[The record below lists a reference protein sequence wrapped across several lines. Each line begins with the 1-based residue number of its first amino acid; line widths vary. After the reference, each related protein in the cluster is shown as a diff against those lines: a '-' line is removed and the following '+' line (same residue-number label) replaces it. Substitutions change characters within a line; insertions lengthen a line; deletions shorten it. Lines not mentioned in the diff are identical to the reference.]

1 MAVHL
6 CATLITLKPQHRGAI
21 LETKALGGLLRA
33 VGGHEGQPTERMAL
47 KMLPHRFPWPGELR
61 WPNGRTSISKWPS
74 GRPGREDEMRRPH
87 KVPLTQQVLDML
99 AELEPITCD
108 GKLLFPS
115 IRSADRPITDNTL
128 DVALRRLGSG
138 KTR

>member
-1 MAVHL
+1 
-6 CATLITLKPQHRGAI
+6 
-21 LETKALGGLLRA
+21 
-33 VGGHEGQPTERMAL
+33 
-47 KMLPHRFPWPGELR
+47 
-61 WPNGRTSISKWPS
+61 
-74 GRPGREDEMRRPH
+74 MRRPH